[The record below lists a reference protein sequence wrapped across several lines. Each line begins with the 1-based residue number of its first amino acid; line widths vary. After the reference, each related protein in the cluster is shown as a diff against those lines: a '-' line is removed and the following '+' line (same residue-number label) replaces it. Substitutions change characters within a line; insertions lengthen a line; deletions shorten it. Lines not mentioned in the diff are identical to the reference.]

1 MDRDLIAQFT
11 AIVGSGNALGP
22 DADLTRYTHE
32 NRKLV
37 VGKTPLVLRPATT
50 AEVSAILAL
59 ANRTA
64 TPIVPQGGH
73 TGHVGGA
80 VPDESGTQIVLALE
94 RMTRLREFD
103 ADGDTV
109 TVEAGMTLQQLREI
123 AERHDR
129 LFPLSL
135 ASQGSCQIGG
145 NISTN
150 AGGVAVLAH
159 GNMREQVLGLEVV
172 LADGTVWNGLRKL
185 KKDNT
190 GYALKHLFIGAEGTL
205 GVITAATLR
214 LLPKP
219 KGRETCFAGLASVE
233 AALDLFRLAQDR
245 AGGALTA
252 FELMHR
258 TPMEFTLAHMPG
270 VRNPLMRMHDW
281 FVLAEVSS
289 PRSQADARELA
300 EAIFAE
306 ALDKGICAEAAVS
319 RSLAQQNDFWK
330 IREDMPA
337 AQAKEGASI
346 KHDIAVP
353 VHRMAEFFERAG
365 NAVHGVMAQARV
377 CAFGHMGDGNIHYN
391 VSQPR
396 GMDHDAFLARAADI
410 NDAVH
415 AVVMALEGSV
425 SAEHG
430 IGRLKRHLM
439 EQVKSPAELAMMRA
453 IKKTLDPKGI
463 LNPGKVV

>member
-1 MDRDLIAQFT
+1 MVRDLIAQFA
-11 AIVGSGNALGP
+11 AIVGSANALGP

-37 VGKTPLVLRPATT
+37 IGRTPLVLRPATT
-50 AEVSAILAL
+50 GEVSAILAL
-59 ANRTA
+59 ANRMA
-64 TPIVPQGGH
+64 MPIVPQGGH
-73 TGHVGGA
+73 TGHAGGA

-103 ADGDTV
+103 GDTV
-109 TVEAGMTLQQLREI
+109 TVEAGMTLQQLRDI

-172 LADGTVWNGLRKL
+172 LADGTIWNGLRKL

-233 AALDLFRLAQDR
+233 AALDLLRLAQDR
-245 AGGALTA
+245 AGGDLTA

-258 TPMEFTLAHMPG
+258 TPMEFTLAHAPG
-270 VRNPLMRMHDW
+270 ARNPLTRMHEW
-281 FVLAEVSS
+281 FVLAEFSS
-289 PRSQADARELA
+289 PRSQTDARDLA
-300 EAIFAE
+300 EAIFTE
-306 ALDKGICAEAAVS
+306 ALEKGICAEAIVS
-319 RSLAQQNDFWK
+319 QSLAQQNAFWK

-346 KHDIAVP
+346 KHDISVP
-353 VHRMAEFFERAG
+353 VHRMAEFFGRAG
-365 NAVHGVMAQARV
+365 KAVHGVMAQARV

-396 GMDHDAFLARAADI
+396 GMDHDAFLAHTADI

-439 EQVKSPAELAMMRA
+439 EQVKSPSELALMRA